1 MKIDFIY
8 KYLKNKFMKTL
19 EDDKDENSSRE
30 RVEKLLE
37 SKNIEI
43 YFMLIILKE

>member
-1 MKIDFIY
+1 
-8 KYLKNKFMKTL
+8 MKTL

-30 RVEKLLE
+30 RVQAIEKLLE

-43 YFMLIILKE
+43 DFMSIIFKE